1 VDCPVKFPLPWRP
14 PAWKSLW
21 LGEERERGRG
31 GFMLGL
37 NHEKIKKE
45 RLWEAWSRNDGRR

>member
-1 VDCPVKFPLPWRP
+1 LEEPLARR
-14 PAWKSLW
+14 
-21 LGEERERGRG
+21 GEGEGEG

>member
-1 VDCPVKFPLPWRP
+1 VDCPVKFPLPWR
-14 PAWKSLW
+14 
-21 LGEERERGRG
+21 ERERVRG

>member
-1 VDCPVKFPLPWRP
+1 VDCPVKFLLPWRP

-21 LGEERERGRG
+21 LGEERERG